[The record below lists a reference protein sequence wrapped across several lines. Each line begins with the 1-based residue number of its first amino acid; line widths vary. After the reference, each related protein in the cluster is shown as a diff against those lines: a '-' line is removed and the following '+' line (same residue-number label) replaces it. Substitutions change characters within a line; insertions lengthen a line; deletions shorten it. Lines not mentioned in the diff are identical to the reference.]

1 MMEHLQLYWISRN
14 CLNFQD
20 AFIFTFMMRNKNKK
34 DIIITLF
41 LLELKG
47 KFSPKL
53 FSQFNANRK
62 AISVFFL
69 MDEIFISNFHFL
81 YIF

>member
-1 MMEHLQLYWISRN
+1 
-14 CLNFQD
+14 
-20 AFIFTFMMRNKNKK
+20 MRNKNKK